1 MERYFP
7 ILGWGRTYTR
17 DTLVSD
23 IVAAAIVTIML
34 VPQSLA
40 YALLAGLPAEVGLYA
55 SMLPLIAYAIFGTS
69 RTLAV
74 GPVAIVSLMTAAAL
88 GKRGFTVVADY
99 AAAAAMLAA
108 LSGLMLL
115 TLGIFRLGFL
125 ANFLSHP
132 VIAGFITA
140 SGILIAAGQLK
151 QLLGIKA
158 SGENLIEILKSLLPN
173 LAQTNVV
180 TLVLGVAATAFLF
193 WLRKGL
199 KPLLMRLGLRTR
211 LADLVVK
218 TGPIFALAATAFAA
232 WLLKWVPKVSSL

>member
-1 MERYFP
+1 
-7 ILGWGRTYTR
+7 
-17 DTLVSD
+17 
-23 IVAAAIVTIML
+23 
-34 VPQSLA
+34 
-40 YALLAGLPAEVGLYA
+40 
-55 SMLPLIAYAIFGTS
+55 
-69 RTLAV
+69 
-74 GPVAIVSLMTAAAL
+74 
-88 GKRGFTVVADY
+88 
-99 AAAAAMLAA
+99 
-108 LSGLMLL
+108 MLL

-199 KPLLMRLGLRTR
+199 KPLLKRLGLRTR